1 MKTLVGL
8 LIAVFSLSAE
18 TAFAQ
23 TQPSQPFGLSGLR
36 IAFFSPQ
43 RAFSD
48 SDDGK
53 AGLARLKALDEKRGR
68 EVEART
74 TELRRREEAL
84 KASLGMLS
92 AEGRV
97 QQTREIEKFRLDVD
111 RFIQDAQAEF
121 LTVRREIEDEFLV
134 RVRPIL
140 EQVAKDQKLDV
151 ILNAD
156 AEMLLWADRS
166 IDITSEVVKQ
176 LAAVS
181 LRPPEQLLPL
191 RN

>member
-1 MKTLVGL
+1 MRLLVAPF
-8 LIAVFSLSAE
+8 IV
-18 TAFAQ
+18 AFQLVALPAFGQ
-23 TQPSQPFGLSGLR
+23 TQPSEPFGLSGLR

-74 TELRRREEAL
+74 AELRKREEAL

-92 AEGRV
+92 ADGRV
-97 QQTREIEKFRLDVD
+97 QQTREVEKFRLDVD
-111 RFIQDAQAEF
+111 RFIEDAQAEF
-121 LTVRREIEDEFLV
+121 LAVRREIESAFLV
-134 RVRPIL
+134 RVRPII
-140 EQVAKDQKLDV
+140 EQVAKDQRLDV

-156 AEMLLWADRS
+156 SQMLLWADGS
-166 IDITSEVVKQ
+166 VDITGEVVKQ
-176 LAAVS
+176 LATAA
-181 LRPPEQLLPL
+181 PIKPGFD
-191 RN
+191 

>member
-1 MKTLVGL
+1 MKL
-8 LIAVFSLSAE
+8 LLGAFIASSLLAPPP
-18 TAFAQ
+18 AFGQ
-23 TQPSQPFGLSGLR
+23 TQPSEPFGLSGLR

-48 SDDGK
+48 SDAGK

-74 TELRRREEAL
+74 TELRKREDAL

-92 AEGRV
+92 ADGRT
-97 QQTREIEKFRLDVD
+97 QQTREVEKFRLDVD
-111 RFIQDAQAEF
+111 RFIEDAQAEF
-121 LTVRREIEDEFLV
+121 LAVRREIENAFLI
-134 RVRPIL
+134 RVRPII
-140 EQVAKDQKLDV
+140 EQMARDKKLDL

-166 IDITSEVVKQ
+166 VDITSEVVKL
-176 LAAVS
+176 LAAASVKPA
-181 LRPPEQLLPL
+181 R
-191 RN
+191 

>member
-1 MKTLVGL
+1 MKLLVGSFIAAL
-8 LIAVFSLSAE
+8 LLAAQP
-18 TAFAQ
+18 AFGQ
-23 TQPSQPFGLSGLR
+23 TQPSEPFGLSGLR

-48 SDDGK
+48 SDEGK

-74 TELRRREEAL
+74 TELRKREEAL

-92 AEGRV
+92 ADGQIQR
-97 QQTREIEKFRLDVD
+97 TREIDKFRLDVD

-121 LTVRREIEDEFLV
+121 LAVRREIEDAFLV

-156 AEMLLWADRS
+156 SPMLLWADRS
-166 IDITSEVVKQ
+166 VDITSEVVKH
-176 LAAVS
+176 LANAS
-181 LRPPEQLLPL
+181 AKPGLD
-191 RN
+191 

>member
-1 MKTLVGL
+1 MKTLVGV

-23 TQPSQPFGLSGLR
+23 PQPSEPFGLSGLR

-68 EVEART
+68 EVEERT
-74 TELRRREEAL
+74 NELRKREEAL
-84 KASLGMLS
+84 KAGLGMLS
-92 AEGRV
+92 VDGQI

-111 RFIQDAQAEF
+111 RFIEDAQVEF
-121 LTVRREIEDEFLV
+121 LAVRREIESAFLV
-134 RVRPIL
+134 RLRPIM
-140 EQVAKDQKLDV
+140 EQLARDKKLDL

-156 AEMLLWADRS
+156 TEMLLWADRS
-166 IDITSEVVKQ
+166 VDITSEVVKQ
-176 LAAVS
+176 LAAAVPA
-181 LRPPEQLLPL
+181 RPGF
-191 RN
+191 N